1 MISNVSGRH
10 NRHNNLCASG
20 SVGGARPCQGRGRGF
35 ESRLALSFNKKD
47 IRWMSFFVKSSPA
60 GLDRSRSTLRSGR
73 RRADVHWTSCA
84 VSRSPSRSRHLS
96 FFAPLRSL
104 PNSVH
109 RTLASSLR
117 SGRRSAIESLG
128 NFWLINH
135 WSKKFSLIQTRQI
148 QRWIQTYLF
157 RFSCHSVTYI
167 ILAR

>member
-60 GLDRSRSTLRSGR
+60 GPGRSRSTLRSGR

-117 SGRRSAIESLG
+117 FGRRSAIESLG

-135 WSKKFSLIQTRQI
+135 WSRKFSLIQTRQI

-157 RFSCHSVTYI
+157 RFFCHSVTYI

>member
-1 MISNVSGRH
+1 MQKFFLFFVKKLLTKFLTHSIISNVSGRH

-60 GLDRSRSTLRSGR
+60 GLDRSRSTLRSGP

-84 VSRSPSRSRHLS
+84 VSRSGEKRYIAWCIS
-96 FFAPLRSL
+96 FFRVLPDSNIRVSSLRSL

-109 RTLASSLR
+109 RTLTSSLR
-117 SGRRSAIESLG
+117 SGPRRTD
-128 NFWLINH
+128 
-135 WSKKFSLIQTRQI
+135 KF
-148 QRWIQTYLF
+148 YLPLSNGIMIF
-157 RFSCHSVTYI
+157 R
-167 ILAR
+167 